1 MKLTLNQ
8 QNALYIL
15 NEERIIELG
24 SKKVNGNTMNSLYF
38 KNLITTRWY
47 ANGEFWELTD
57 KGVDEIEFIN
67 KQNKL

>member
-24 SKKVNGNTMNSLYF
+24 SKKVNSNTMNSLSY
-38 KNLITTRWY
+38 KKLITLRSY

-57 KGVDEIEFIN
+57 KGIDEIEFIN
-67 KQNKL
+67 KKIKL